1 MKSFTYV
8 IQDEVGIHARP
19 AGILAKEVKKYSS
32 RITISGNGKSAD
44 AGKLMA
50 VMGMGIKKGMEVT
63 VTAEGRRRR
72 YGDCRDRE
80 VFQRKLLKSHRG
92 RRANVWK

>member
-63 VTAEGRRRR
+63 VTVEGDDEDTAIAETEKFF
-72 YGDCRDRE
+72 RE
-80 VFQRKLLKSHRG
+80 NF
-92 RRANVWK
+92 